1 MVYQRKHRDGP
12 IRFAPSDARSGGVII
27 RPMTAEERARY
38 WPETRKEK
46 NAVDNTEEE
55 LKQNAGALNPE
66 PWTHLPGGHGNPDSA
81 ANTRDRVYALADE
94 GLRVGEIARQLG
106 IKPQTVSYHLGRRKA
121 ETPSQPEDPQ
131 TPDQGPSEAEDHS
144 DSISDRPK
152 TDWIREFEAAQAR
165 QRWEEHRHRERMF
178 ELEEALLRKEQ
189 IIDQLRTLDA
199 VRAET
204 IAAQRGH
211 IASLETILQAYVRGN
226 EVMGGLSN
234 RLLETALEPDNWPRL
249 KAAIQLLLEAPA
261 ATRTESQP

>member
-12 IRFAPSDARSGGVII
+12 IRFAPSDARPGVII
-27 RPMTAEERARY
+27 TRPMTAEERARY
-38 WPETRKEK
+38 WPETRKEH
-46 NAVDNTEEE
+46 NVVDNPVEKTRE
-55 LKQNAGALNPE
+55 NVGPLNPE
-66 PWTHLPGGHGNPDSA
+66 PFTHLPGRHGSPDSA
-81 ANTRDRVYALADE
+81 ARTRDRVYALADE
-94 GLRVGEIARQLG
+94 GLRASEIAKRLG
-106 IKPQTVSYHLGRRKA
+106 IKSQTVSYHLGRRKA

-144 DSISDRPK
+144 DSTSDRPK

-199 VRAET
+199 ARAET
-204 IAAQRGH
+204 IAAQWGH

-234 RLLETALEPDNWPRL
+234 RLLEMALEPDNWPRL